1 MRRIV
6 GVIMFSL
13 MCVVCHAAGALKYD
27 FVVDA
32 NGTGDFTSVQA
43 AVNAVPDFRKAGPT
57 KIFIKKGVYKEKI
70 VIAETKQGVQFYGEE
85 GTVITYDDHAN
96 KPNVFGENK
105 GTSGSSTIYVFGP
118 DFVAEN
124 ITFENSSGPVGQ
136 AVAVQIGG
144 DRAVFR
150 KCRFLG
156 FQDTLYTYGENT
168 REYFEDCYI
177 EGTVDFIFGKATAVF
192 MRCHIHSKS
201 KGYVTAPATPQGV
214 PYGYVFYDCALT
226 ADKDLPTASVFLSRP
241 WRPYGQAVYIRC
253 QMGAHIHPEGWDNW
267 GNAAN
272 ESTAF
277 YAEYQSRGDGA
288 NPTSRVAWSHQLA
301 DIDNYE
307 VTKVLA
313 GKDGW
318 NPTAK

>member
-13 MCVVCHAAGALKYD
+13 MSVVCHAAGALKYD

-32 NGTGDFTSVQA
+32 NGIGDFTSVQA

-136 AVAVQIGG
+136 AVFRLGVIG
-144 DRAVFR
+144 
-150 KCRFLG
+150 RFSANAASWGSKIRSILMVRIPG
-156 FQDTLYTYGENT
+156 SISRIVISRGRWTSFSGRRRL
-168 REYFEDCYI
+168 FSCA
-177 EGTVDFIFGKATAVF
+177 ATF
-192 MRCHIHSKS
+192 
-201 KGYVTAPATPQGV
+201 
-214 PYGYVFYDCALT
+214 
-226 ADKDLPTASVFLSRP
+226 TASQKDMSPLLLLRRGCP
-241 WRPYGQAVYIRC
+241 MDMC
-253 QMGAHIHPEGWDNW
+253 
-267 GNAAN
+267 
-272 ESTAF
+272 ST
-277 YAEYQSRGDGA
+277 
-288 NPTSRVAWSHQLA
+288 
-301 DIDNYE
+301 
-307 VTKVLA
+307 
-313 GKDGW
+313 
-318 NPTAK
+318 TAT

>member
-1 MRRIV
+1 
-6 GVIMFSL
+6 MFSL

-85 GTVITYDDHAN
+85 GTVITYDDYAN

-144 DRAVFR
+144 DRAFFR
-150 KCRFLG
+150 KCRFPGDLE
-156 FQDTLYTYGENT
+156 F
-168 REYFEDCYI
+168 
-177 EGTVDFIFGKATAVF
+177 VKDFSRIAPLRVVRRQHVPGK
-192 MRCHIHSKS
+192 CLPE
-201 KGYVTAPATPQGV
+201 AP
-214 PYGYVFYDCALT
+214 
-226 ADKDLPTASVFLSRP
+226 
-241 WRPYGQAVYIRC
+241 
-253 QMGAHIHPEGWDNW
+253 
-267 GNAAN
+267 
-272 ESTAF
+272 
-277 YAEYQSRGDGA
+277 
-288 NPTSRVAWSHQLA
+288 WS
-301 DIDNYE
+301 
-307 VTKVLA
+307 
-313 GKDGW
+313 
-318 NPTAK
+318 